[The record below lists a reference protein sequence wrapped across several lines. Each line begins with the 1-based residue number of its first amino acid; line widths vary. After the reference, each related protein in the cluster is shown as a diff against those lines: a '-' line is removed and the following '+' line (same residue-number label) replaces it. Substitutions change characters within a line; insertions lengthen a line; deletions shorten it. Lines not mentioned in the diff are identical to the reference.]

1 MIPFDQ
7 KTDMYRP
14 ANRVK
19 YVQQVDIVKTLDN
32 FTVQDVVEKI
42 QKAVKQKSLR
52 INEFMKDYDPL
63 RSGSITKSQFLSS
76 LSMLKL
82 YLSRKEAELL
92 CDKYANPEKENEVLW
107 TKFADDIDIVFVVK
121 NLEKRADINDVT
133 NITKNSFKL
142 NELSLPDQAVLQ
154 EILKEMKT
162 FFEVNRIEP
171 KPFFA
176 NDDRLKR
183 GKVLKSQFKKIL
195 HSMKYYIS
203 DPHLEILMK
212 KYGDP
217 IPNEINYV
225 VILNDAKEFGEQ
237 KGVKKEVHSMEK
249 LVDKK
254 FTPSLSTANNFY
266 TYQTHFTNLDFNI
279 KDIIDKIKH
288 TVKIN
293 RIRLN
298 EFFEDFDPLRKGT
311 CTKAKFRTALDM
323 ANLHL
328 RSEEFDVLEDFYS
341 VRDNEEDKV
350 YYKDLIEEVD
360 TVFTIKGLEKDPLLR
375 PKDYITPDFLNP
387 EKRLTEDE
395 TKFLDKTLKKLALLS
410 IKYRVMPKSFFRDND
425 RANIGVIP
433 SSKFASVLSFFKL
446 NADEKE
452 MNILIKRFYSK
463 NMIEIN
469 YYDFDYVLKKYI
481 QMAENEKEKENTP
494 Q

>member
-1 MIPFDQ
+1 
-7 KTDMYRP
+7 
-14 ANRVK
+14 
-19 YVQQVDIVKTLDN
+19 
-32 FTVQDVVEKI
+32 
-42 QKAVKQKSLR
+42 
-52 INEFMKDYDPL
+52 
-63 RSGSITKSQFLSS
+63 
-76 LSMLKL
+76 
-82 YLSRKEAELL
+82 
-92 CDKYANPEKENEVLW
+92 
-107 TKFADDIDIVFVVK
+107 
-121 NLEKRADINDVT
+121 
-133 NITKNSFKL
+133 
-142 NELSLPDQAVLQ
+142 
-154 EILKEMKT
+154 
-162 FFEVNRIEP
+162 
-171 KPFFA
+171 
-176 NDDRLKR
+176 
-183 GKVLKSQFKKIL
+183 
-195 HSMKYYIS
+195 MKYYIS
-203 DPHLEILMK
+203 DPHIEILMK

-237 KGVKKEVHSMEK
+237 KGDKKEVHSMEK

-298 EFFEDFDPLRKGT
+298 EFFEDFDPLRKGV

-387 EKRLTEDE
+387 EKRLTEEE

-481 QMAENEKEKENTP
+481 QMAEIEKEKENTP

>member
-1 MIPFDQ
+1 MIPFEQ
-7 KTDMYRP
+7 KSDMYRP
-14 ANRVK
+14 SNRVK
-19 YVQQVDIVKTLDN
+19 LVQEVDIIKTLDN

-42 QKAVKQKSLR
+42 QKIVKQKSLR

-63 RSGSITKSQFLSS
+63 RSGSITIPQFLSS

-82 YLSRKEAELL
+82 YLSRKEAQLL
-92 CDKYANPEKENEVLW
+92 CDKYANPEKEGEVLW
-107 TKFADDIDIVFVVK
+107 AKFADDIDIVFVVK
-121 NLEKRADINDVT
+121 NLEARADINNVT

-142 NELSLPDQAVLQ
+142 NELSLPEKAILQ
-154 EILKEMKT
+154 EILKEMKM

-171 KPFFA
+171 KPFFS

-225 VILNDAKEFGEQ
+225 VILNDAKEFGEN
-237 KGVKKEVHSMEK
+237 KDLMKDKDTHSMEK
-249 LVDKK
+249 LGNKK
-254 FTPSLSTANNFY
+254 FVPSLSSANNFY
-266 TYQTHFTNLDFNI
+266 TYQTHFTNIDFNI
-279 KDIIDKIKH
+279 KDILDKIKH

-311 CTKAKFRTALDM
+311 CSKAKFRTALDM

-328 RSEEFDVLEDFYS
+328 RSEEFDILEKFY
-341 VRDNEEDKV
+341 NINEEEDKV
-350 YYKDLIEEVD
+350 YYKDLV
-360 TVFTIKGLEKDPLLR
+360 KNLEKNPLMR
-375 PKDYITPDFLNP
+375 PKEYITPDFINP
-387 EKRLTEDE
+387 EKRLTQEE
-395 TKFLDKTLKKLALLS
+395 AIFLDKTLKKLALLS

-425 RANIGVIP
+425 RANIGTVP
-433 SSKFASVLSFFKL
+433 SSRFAAILSFFKL
-446 NADEKE
+446 DVNEKE
-452 MNILIKRFYSK
+452 MNVIIKRFYSK

-469 YYDFDYVLKKYI
+469 YYDFDYVLNKYI
-481 QMAENEKEKENTP
+481 QMVEEEKEKENAHP
-494 Q
+494 

>member
-14 ANRVK
+14 SNRAK
-19 YVQQVDIVKTLDN
+19 SVQEVDIIKTLDN

-42 QKAVKQKSLR
+42 QKIVKQKSLR

-63 RSGSITKSQFLSS
+63 RSGSITIPQFLSS

-82 YLSRKEAELL
+82 YLSRKEAQLL
-92 CDKYANPEKENEVLW
+92 CDKYGNPEKEGEVLW

-121 NLEKRADINDVT
+121 NLEARADINDVT

-142 NELSLPDQAVLQ
+142 NELSLPEKAILQ

-171 KPFFA
+171 KPFFF

-217 IPNEINYV
+217 I
-225 VILNDAKEFGEQ
+225 LNDAKEFGEN
-237 KGVKKEVHSMEK
+237 KDLIKDKESYSMEK
-249 LVDKK
+249 LGNKK
-254 FTPSLSTANNFY
+254 FVPSLSTANNFY
-266 TYQTHFTNLDFNI
+266 TYQTHFTNIDFNI
-279 KDIIDKIKH
+279 KDILDKIKH

-328 RSEEFDVLEDFYS
+328 RSEEFDILEKFYS
-341 VRDNEEDKV
+341 VHEEEDKV
-350 YYKDLIEEVD
+350 YYKDLVEEVE
-360 TVFTIKGLEKDPLLR
+360 TVFTIKNLEKDPLLR
-375 PKDYITPDFLNP
+375 PKEYITPDFINP
-387 EKRLTEDE
+387 EKRLTEE
-395 TKFLDKTLKKLALLS
+395 EAVFLDKTLKKLALLS

-425 RANIGVIP
+425 RANIGTVP
-433 SSKFASVLSFFKL
+433 SSRFAAILSFFKL
-446 NADEKE
+446 DVNEKE
-452 MNILIKRFYSK
+452 MNVIIKRFYSK

-469 YYDFDYVLKKYI
+469 YYDFDYVLNKYI
-481 QMAENEKEKENTP
+481 QMLEEEKEKENIH
-494 Q
+494 QNNL